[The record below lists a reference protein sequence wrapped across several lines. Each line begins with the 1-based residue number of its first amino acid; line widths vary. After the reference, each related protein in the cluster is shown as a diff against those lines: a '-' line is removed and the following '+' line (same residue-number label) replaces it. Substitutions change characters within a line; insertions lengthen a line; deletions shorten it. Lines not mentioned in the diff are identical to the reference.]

1 MRYGLSVLVAACAS
15 GCAGTVGAPTGHEA
29 SSAPIP
35 ATTVVALDGR
45 PTDLG
50 SVLHGRAAL
59 VTLWAT
65 WCDACVNEI
74 DALNRLD
81 AQARTRGDAI
91 VVGVAV
97 GETLDAITAFK
108 SRRAVEYA
116 QLVDENF
123 HLADTLGQRHVP
135 TTLVVDHAG
144 RIVYRGGALDG
155 QGLDAF
161 RRVLQENERSA
172 AVR

>member
-1 MRYGLSVLVAACAS
+1 MGPAA
-15 GCAGTVGAPTGHEA
+15 AP
-29 SSAPIP
+29 SAVP
-35 ATTVVALDGR
+35 ATPVVALDGR

-65 WCDACVNEI
+65 WCDACLNEI

-81 AQARTRGDAI
+81 AQARVRGDAV

-97 GETLDAITAFK
+97 GETPDAVAAFK

-123 HLADTLGQRHVP
+123 QLADTLGQRHVP
-135 TTLVVDHAG
+135 TTLVVDRDG

-155 QGLDAF
+155 QGLEAF
-161 RRVLQENERSA
+161 RRVLAQA
-172 AVR
+172 Q

>member
-1 MRYGLSVLVAACAS
+1 MRHGLSVLVALLS
-15 GCAGTVGAPTGHEA
+15 GCGGTVVAPA
-29 SSAPIP
+29 SQASAAPIP
-35 ATTVVALDGR
+35 ATTVVALDGQ

-50 SVLHGRAAL
+50 SVLQGRAAL

-97 GETLDAITAFK
+97 GETPGSVAAFK
-108 SRRAVEYA
+108 SRRTIEYA
-116 QLVDENF
+116 QFVDENF
-123 HLADTLGQRHVP
+123 RLADTLGQRHVP
-135 TTLVVDHAG
+135 TTLVVDRAG

-155 QGLDAF
+155 QGLEAF
-161 RRVLQENERSA
+161 RRVLQHGDRGA
-172 AVR
+172 AAAR